1 MKQNNTANAS
11 SEEPNLFYNAT
22 CWLFCI
28 LFTLKRHCDVRTSS
42 ANDVRSFLSRSYS
55 FFGGRYFT
63 TPYPTSRK
71 FQNHNFS
78 VSNSLG
84 LKNHFFMKVVNL
96 KSMFGKSFQR
106 I

>member
-42 ANDVRSFLSRSYS
+42 ENDVRSFLSRSHS
-55 FFGGRYFT
+55 
-63 TPYPTSRK
+63 
-71 FQNHNFS
+71 FS
-78 VSNSLG
+78 VADISRHIILLHVSFKTTTFQYQILSDVRII
-84 LKNHFFMKVVNL
+84 FFYESC
-96 KSMFGKSFQR
+96 KSHEYVW
-106 I
+106 